1 MLLDEDLSYQI
12 RGAIF
17 EVYQV
22 LGCGYL
28 EKIYERALSHELR
41 AHRIDVQCQVPLS
54 VRYKDI
60 VVGEYFVDVLVEKRI
75 LLELKAQPRIS
86 RADEA
91 QLLNYLT
98 ASGLRVGMLVN
109 FTYPKAQIR
118 RLVR

>member
-1 MLLDEDLSYQI
+1 MLAEEELSYQV
-12 RGAIF
+12 RGAIY
-17 EVYQV
+17 EVYNH
-22 LGCGYL
+22 LGVGYL
-28 EKIYERALSHELR
+28 EKVYERALFHELKAR
-41 AHRIDVQCQVPLS
+41 SMDVRCQVPLS

-60 VVGEYFVDVLVEKRI
+60 VVGEYFVDAIVESRI
-75 LLELKAQPRIS
+75 LLELKAQTRIS
-86 RADEA
+86 KADEA

>member
-1 MLLDEDLSYQI
+1 MLAQEELSDQI
-12 RGAIF
+12 RGAIY
-17 EVYQV
+17 EVYKQ
-22 LGCGYL
+22 LGFGYL
-28 EKIYERALSHELR
+28 EKIYERALSHELKAR
-41 AHRIDVQCQVPLS
+41 SMDVQCQVPLR
-54 VRYKDI
+54 VRYKDL
-60 VVGEYFVDVLVEKRI
+60 VVGEYFVDVMVEKRI